1 MIRDRNKRRNA
12 LMPEKTVPRLG
23 IRDLTLIALFTAL
36 TAVCAWISVPVPA
49 PFVQFTMQTFAVFA
63 VLLVLGGKRG
73 TYAVTAYLLLGAV
86 GAPVFSNFRGGLGV
100 LLGTTGGYILGF
112 FFQAL
117 LYWWMTAKLG
127 EALRVKIAASVLGL
141 ALCYAFGTAWYLVLY
156 AQAGNPMGLM
166 TALGYCVF
174 PFVIPDL
181 LKLALAALLARRI
194 EKYVQ

>member
-1 MIRDRNKRRNA
+1 
-12 LMPEKTVPRLG
+12 MPEKTVPRLG